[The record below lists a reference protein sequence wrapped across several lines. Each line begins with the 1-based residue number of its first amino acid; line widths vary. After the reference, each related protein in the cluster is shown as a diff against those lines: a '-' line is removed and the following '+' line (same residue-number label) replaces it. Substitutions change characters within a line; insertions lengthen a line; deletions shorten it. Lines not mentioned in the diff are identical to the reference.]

1 MTRVLGTRKGLQEE
15 LRINLGHNPCP
26 VEASGKH
33 LAGNMGKWI
42 MTFGNNLLRNDEY
55 CYEAISKS
63 V

>member
-42 MTFGNNLLRNDEY
+42 MTFGNDLLRNDE
-55 CYEAISKS
+55 
-63 V
+63 